1 MTNKI
6 LNGLKRLLY
15 GETYCFTTRKGS
27 TSLSGASWVPIFT
40 EMTETPMKLISI
52 EFLTEKDIQCEYRIV
67 CNGSKIFPFVDFSQI
82 KNGVTGNFLIPIEI
96 ASNEYLQVEVRG
108 SINAKNVIIMSEL
121 ALIAVV

>member
-52 EFLTEKDIQCEYRIV
+52 EFLKESTNPVEYRIV
-67 CNGSKIFPFVDFSQI
+67 VNNVKIFPFGDFS
-82 KNGVTGNFLIPIEI
+82 NFESGASRNFLIPISI
-96 ASNEYLQVEVRG
+96 SAGEYLQIEIRG
-108 SINAKNVIIMSEL
+108 SINDKSVVIMSEL
-121 ALIAVV
+121 ALIEVV